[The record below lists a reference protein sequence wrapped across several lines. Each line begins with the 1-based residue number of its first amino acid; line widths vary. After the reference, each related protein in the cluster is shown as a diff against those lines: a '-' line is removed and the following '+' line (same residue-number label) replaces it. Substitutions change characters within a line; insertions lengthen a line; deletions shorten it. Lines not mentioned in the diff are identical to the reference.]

1 MVVRGL
7 QMLQQTLCCLNS
19 VGTGEVFFLLAL
31 SLFFFFFITEDL
43 FPLGTPQSIS
53 PYINP

>member
-1 MVVRGL
+1 MAVRGL

-19 VGTGEVFFLLAL
+19 VGSGEVFFLLAL
-31 SLFFFFFITEDL
+31 SLSLFFNHGGSF
-43 FPLGTPQSIS
+43 LGTPQSIS

>member
-31 SLFFFFFITEDL
+31 SLSFFFFFYHGGS
-43 FPLGTPQSIS
+43 FPFRDPTIYFSLH
-53 PYINP
+53 